1 MVKEL
6 QRCVPGRASQVD
18 KPELLKD
25 GTAEEQGEIYLVA
38 ACREVGTS
46 GAVMPG
52 SLYVFNPCQPV

>member
-25 GTAEEQGEIYLVA
+25 GMAEEQGEIYLVA
-38 ACREVGTS
+38 ACGEVGDLWCCN
-46 GAVMPG
+46 AWV
-52 SLYVFNPCQPV
+52 SLCV